1 MMATEF
7 AKNFKLK
14 DQNGLEFQLYDN
26 LDKRNLLVF
35 YPNDD
40 TPVCTRQLLN
50 YNDYLT
56 EFEENNIRIVGI
68 NTNSIT
74 SHNSFCNKIG
84 LKFRLLSDN
93 NNDVS
98 RKYKALNLLGIN
110 KRKLVLVDMD
120 KRILFKRTVFP
131 SFYFTGEQILKELK
145 LWQIA

>member
-1 MMATEF
+1 MVAEI
-7 AKNFKLK
+7 AENFTLK

-40 TPVCTRQLLN
+40 TPVCSRQLLN

-56 EFEENNIRIVGI
+56 EFEQNNIRIVGI
-68 NTNSIT
+68 NTNT
-74 SHNSFCNKIG
+74 VNSHISFCNKLG
-84 LKFRLLSDN
+84 LKFHLLSDIN
-93 NNDVS
+93 KDVS

-110 KRKLVLVDMD
+110 KRKLVLIDTD
-120 KRILFKRTVFP
+120 KTIVFKKTVFP
-131 SFYFTGEQILKELK
+131 SFYLDGEQILKELK

>member
-7 AKNFKLK
+7 AENFKLR

-84 LKFRLLSDN
+84 LKFRLLSDD

-110 KRKLVLVDMD
+110 KRKLILIDTD
-120 KRILFKRTVFP
+120 KRIVFKKTVFP
-131 SFYFTGEQILKELK
+131 SFYLDGKQILKELK

>member
-1 MMATEF
+1 MIATEF
-7 AKNFKLK
+7 AENFKLK
-14 DQNGLEFQLYDN
+14 DQNGLEFQLYGN

-131 SFYFTGEQILKELK
+131 SFYFAGEQILKELK

>member
-1 MMATEF
+1 MVAEI
-7 AKNFKLK
+7 AENFTLK

-40 TPVCTRQLLN
+40 TPVCSRQLLN

-56 EFEENNIRIVGI
+56 EFVQNNIRIVGI
-68 NTNSIT
+68 NTNT
-74 SHNSFCNKIG
+74 VKSHISFCNKLG
-84 LKFRLLSDN
+84 LKFPLLSDIN
-93 NNDVS
+93 KDVS

-110 KRKLVLVDMD
+110 KRKLVLIDTD
-120 KRILFKRTVFP
+120 KRIVFKKTVFP
-131 SFYFTGEQILKELK
+131 SFYLDGEQILKELK